1 MQRVREHY
9 VYLISKEDIWE
20 SKYSFRNKLKEFI
33 QDENEKTET
42 IEELEATVMER
53 VKKWIDTE
61 RPYKKLLDII
71 WQIYVTRME
80 APSGKMETSI
90 NAIELS
96 EREEEKEWS
105 KTKMVSLPLGKL
117 FHQQSHHYFSLILFI
132 SNKNIYKL

>member
-1 MQRVREHY
+1 MREHY

-96 EREEEKEWS
+96 EREEEKE
-105 KTKMVSLPLGKL
+105 
-117 FHQQSHHYFSLILFI
+117 
-132 SNKNIYKL
+132 